1 MAKELSIEQS
11 RMKCQ
16 NCACDI
22 DNCKECC
29 LGRHL
34 MFDCFGIKIKTHTE
48 AEEKRRMTIEESSLS
63 DEKKMLEKYE
73 LRLNPIRVSVELDG
87 TESGIELAKEKFRTE
102 LEPLLRIVHVNELP
116 YDIVEILEDGS
127 ERTMWADLE
136 I

>member
-1 MAKELSIEQS
+1 MT
-11 RMKCQ
+11 
-16 NCACDI
+16 N
-22 DNCKECC
+22 
-29 LGRHL
+29 
-34 MFDCFGIKIKTHTE
+34 
-48 AEEKRRMTIEESSLS
+48 EESLS
-63 DEKKMLEKYE
+63 DVRKKGLEKYE